1 MIPLQFMKII
11 AENCQRFSRGF
22 LEFAKRLSLN
32 NDILIK
38 LQIYVSLVTGIII
51 TIIGVIFYS
60 ISSMLPPCANTI
72 ARIVGIILAIVGII
86 LIILAAAR

>member
-1 MIPLQFMKII
+1 M
-11 AENCQRFSRGF
+11 SW
-22 LEFAKRLSLN
+22 
-32 NDILIK
+32 
-38 LQIYVSLVTGIII
+38 VSGIII

-72 ARIVGIILAIVGII
+72 AKIVGFILAIVGIV